1 MVFIT
6 LFFMKSSLIIFN
18 SLFIFFFHVNAVF
31 ICKDFLQVFVLTWKY
46 SNCFRVFV
54 SSYLIIPLTSIYGTS
69 YLLGIAQMK
78 VTYMAFILL
87 ERVIE
92 KHR

>member
-1 MVFIT
+1 MLY
-6 LFFMKSSLIIFN
+6 LFVK
-18 SLFIFFFHVNAVF
+18 IFFRS
-31 ICKDFLQVFVLTWKY
+31 LFVLTWKY
-46 SNCFRVFV
+46 SNCFKVFV
-54 SSYLIIPLTSIYGTS
+54 SSYLIIPLTNIYGTS

-92 KHR
+92 IHR